1 MRWIGSLWKFII
13 FFLSTVTMIRYN
25 ESLAACQGVLA
36 MALVPIA
43 LKNFLTET
51 QAFFGTLGAY
61 IQLIRLLNVIKAH
74 SHELLHTARELK
86 AIVKVGTPCGFM
98 SMDEIVECM
107 FKAKDVEK
115 AVERMLKRAQQKYQC
130 DLSDVQGD
138 LEKML
143 KGFKVAEGRSMP
155 DGTLEKPADIAE
167 ETADS
172 AENAAVSS
180 EEAAANAVLKQL
192 VSMKPKLEP
201 VAMKHGLT
209 WEDVLPVLETFDTV
223 EEIQEAVSSPEEFFA
238 DLAAE
243 GLGIGRKVLLSK
255 LKTKLGPVAMKH
267 GLTWEDV
274 LPVLE
279 SFDTVEEIQEAVSSP
294 EEFFA
299 DLAEDGADI
308 GKKVLLFKAISKLKA
323 KLEPMLTSHGL
334 QWSAVLSLLQ
344 GVSIDELQ
352 KALSDPESF
361 LSDLVGSMG
370 SSVEAAEAEAEA
382 SVEVE
387 AEEAAAAATV
397 AEIEA
402 TAEEAEEEEEEEA
415 EEDAAGG

>member
-1 MRWIGSLWKFII
+1 LRWIGSLWKFII

-107 FKAKDVEK
+107 FKAKDAEK
-115 AVERMLKRAQQKYQC
+115 AVERMLERAQQKYQC

-155 DGTLEKPADIAE
+155 EATLEEPADIAE

-172 AENAAVSS
+172 AEGAVS
-180 EEAAANAVLKQL
+180 NTVLKLL
-192 VSMKPKLEP
+192 VSKAVSEMKPKFEP

-209 WEDVLPVLETFDTV
+209 WETVLPPLKLFDTV
-223 EEIQEAVSSPEEFFA
+223 EELKDAVSDPEEFFA
-238 DLAAE
+238 GLAAE
-243 GLGIGRKVLLSK
+243 G
-255 LKTKLGPVAMKH
+255 
-267 GLTWEDV
+267 
-274 LPVLE
+274 
-279 SFDTVEEIQEAVSSP
+279 
-294 EEFFA
+294 
-299 DLAEDGADI
+299 
-308 GKKVLLFKAISKLKA
+308 
-323 KLEPMLTSHGL
+323 
-334 QWSAVLSLLQ
+334 
-344 GVSIDELQ
+344 
-352 KALSDPESF
+352 
-361 LSDLVGSMG
+361 
-370 SSVEAAEAEAEA
+370 
-382 SVEVE
+382 
-387 AEEAAAAATV
+387 
-397 AEIEA
+397 
-402 TAEEAEEEEEEEA
+402 
-415 EEDAAGG
+415 